1 MSICE
6 KCGHQSPS
14 LGATGRTVPQLS
26 PLPSS
31 QLSVQNRRVALA
43 DVKSQIALYKKRI
56 EDLEKDQSE
65 LETSLSLVVYPV
77 HTLPFDVTSRIFVHC
92 LPSHGRVSASPSR
105 APLLLAQICRH
116 WREVAIA
123 TCGLWRS
130 LYFDPGIDFDTV
142 LQKGTLPDEAFQ
154 NLLRCWFSR
163 ARGIPLALGVN
174 FQYRK
179 ASQAFLELVLSYAP
193 QIERLDLHLWP
204 AQFEQL
210 RPLRTHFPI
219 LRHFATV
226 HSSDVDAL
234 NLIQTSPSIRELR
247 LLNDTERDFS
257 VPFLTHLEISAEIT
271 AETFI
276 AVLRNFP
283 LLTQLAFSLRESD
296 SYSIAEA
303 SHRPTPIVCPHLSS
317 LTMGG
322 SAYALRLVT
331 LPNLRSMNIAPF
343 SETEEVQ
350 QFISRSACTVEH
362 LVISFRGCD
371 EEEDAGDLLGW
382 LEVFPSIS
390 VLEARE
396 CQDLSL
402 LLQHLDSALLVPRLT
417 DVSIDSEITKLN
429 IDSVYDDDLIE
440 MLHHR
445 RDWAETNTLRKFHL
459 KLTYLFG
466 EKDDVWFPGYLA
478 KSALEQLMA
487 DGLDCVFR
495 LEHLRAGNA
504 IWPATA
510 VDSGYD
516 RLPEFP

>member
-14 LGATGRTVPQLS
+14 LGATGHAVPPLP

-77 HTLPFDVTSRIFVHC
+77 YTLPFDVTSRIFVHC

-116 WREVAIA
+116 WREAA
-123 TCGLWRS
+123 LSTCGLWRS

-174 FQYRK
+174 FQYRR

-226 HSSDVDAL
+226 HSSDIDAL

-276 AVLRNFP
+276 AVLRQFP
-283 LLTQLAFSLRESD
+283 LLTQLTFSLRPSD
-296 SYSIAEA
+296 AYSMAD
-303 SHRPTPIVCPHLSS
+303 RPIPMVSPHLSS
-317 LTMGG
+317 LTLGSG
-322 SAYALRLVT
+322 ESAYALRL
-331 LPNLRSMNIAPF
+331 
-343 SETEEVQ
+343 VQ